1 MMITGYP
8 DNQILT
14 VLNRYIP
21 TAAALGGMIIG
32 LLSIFSDL
40 IGVIGSGT
48 GILLSVSIVYGYY
61 EKLVK
66 DKKGNMKEEV
76 F

>member
-1 MMITGYP
+1 MISGYP

-21 TAAALGGMIIG
+21 VAAACGGMTIG
-32 LLSIFSDL
+32 LISIFSDL

-61 EKLVK
+61 
-66 DKKGNMKEEV
+66 
-76 F
+76 

>member
-1 MMITGYP
+1 MMISGYP
-8 DNQILT
+8 DNQVLA
-14 VLNRYIP
+14 VLNRNIP
-21 TAAALGGMIIG
+21 VAAALGGMIIG

-66 DKKGNMKEEV
+66 DKKGNMK
-76 F
+76 

>member
-1 MMITGYP
+1 MMISGYQ
-8 DNQILT
+8 DNQILV

-21 TAAALGGMIIG
+21 VAAACGGMIIG
-32 LLSIFSDL
+32 LISIFSDL

-48 GILLSVSIVYGYY
+48 GILLAVSIVYGYY

-66 DKKGNMKEEV
+66 DKKGNTK
-76 F
+76 

>member
-1 MMITGYP
+1 MTITGYQ
-8 DNQILT
+8 DSSVLT

-21 TAAALGGMIIG
+21 TAAACGGMTIG

-61 EKLVK
+61 
-66 DKKGNMKEEV
+66 
-76 F
+76 

>member
-1 MMITGYP
+1 MMISGYP

-21 TAAALGGMIIG
+21 VAAACGGMTIG
-32 LLSIFSDL
+32 LISIFSDL

-61 EKLVK
+61 
-66 DKKGNMKEEV
+66 
-76 F
+76 

>member
-1 MMITGYP
+1 MMISGYQ
-8 DNQILT
+8 DNQMLT

-21 TAAALGGMIIG
+21 VAAACGGMIIG
-32 LLSIFSDL
+32 LISIFSDL

-48 GILLSVSIVYGYY
+48 GILLSVSIIYGYY

>member
-1 MMITGYP
+1 MISGYQ
-8 DNQILT
+8 DNQVLT

-21 TAAALGGMIIG
+21 VAAALGGMIIG

-66 DKKGNMKEEV
+66 DKKGNMK
-76 F
+76 